1 MKTVTEVVE
10 ASASVMVDPER
21 LDIVI
26 PTDFV
31 MPPDGLN
38 IRWPDSPLA
47 LEARLLD
54 YKLYAALAYCRT
66 NKLNHTVIDSPHARF
81 GIVAS
86 GKAYLDTRQALAD
99 LGLTSK
105 RARTSAFDCSSA
117 AWCGRSR
124 RPQFARLPK
133 VWKKSW

>member
-1 MKTVTEVVE
+1 MPACGRHEDGDRGGR
-10 ASASVMVDPER
+10 SVGVGEVDPER

-31 MPPDGLN
+31 IPPDGLN
-38 IRWPDSPLA
+38 IRWPDTPLA

-66 NKLNHTVIDSPHARF
+66 NKLNHTVIDSPHADS
-81 GIVAS
+81 AS
-86 GKAYLDTRQALAD
+86 SPAAKPIWIRARRLRTSD
-99 LGLTSK
+99 LTSE

-117 AWCGRSR
+117 A
-124 RPQFARLPK
+124 
-133 VWKKSW
+133 